1 MLANP
6 TSKTEA
12 VHSAAQPNLRKD
24 DVDLLPGTEYGRD
37 VGGCDTPENPVP
49 AVAQIACDDHPNQ
62 DVGLHD
68 QNSAWYSA
76 VSALVV

>member
-12 VHSAAQPNLRKD
+12 VHSAAQPNLAKD
-24 DVDLLPGTEYGRD
+24 NVDLLPGTEYGHD
-37 VGGCDTPENPVP
+37 VGGGDALENLVP
-49 AVAQIACDDHPNQ
+49 AVAQMACYDHPNK

-68 QNSAWYSA
+68 QNRAWYSA